1 MDGTR
6 QSYWIA
12 PKNLH
17 PIPPKNFR
25 GGEQVMI
32 AERAGLHLNSDLF
45 ATCLT
50 AEADDDSTKVKELRS
65 RGNEGFIRLEKST
78 VAKIVAANNA
88 MQIYRVEGTLPG
100 GSPFRH
106 WVMGYRLTPY
116 TSGGNPKAE
125 LSRIAT
131 PSQPALIFPNSGDTI
146 NEADIDS
153 LEDIVK
159 AIYDGSVSVQVA
171 SRYGYRF
178 GDLAVEHC
186 KFSHVAG
193 EFLIFRL
200 TAVGDGQLEF
210 AMRRDPV
217 LEREEA
223 ITNLIEGGDEDLIVD
238 GKALALG
245 AIRVT
250 GVEQFTTANGLVKV
264 IPIVTFVP

>member
-1 MDGTR
+1 MLEGIEGDV
-6 QSYWIA
+6 YYKLEA
-12 PKNLH
+12 L
-17 PIPPKNFR
+17 
-25 GGEQVMI
+25 
-32 AERAGLHLNSDLF
+32 AGN
-45 ATCLT
+45 
-50 AEADDDSTKVKELRS
+50 
-65 RGNEGFIRLEKST
+65 NQ
-78 VAKIVAANNA
+78 KIVWGVHSED
-88 MQIYRVEGTLPG
+88 MTLV
-100 GSPFRH
+100 SAE
-106 WVMGYRLTPY
+106 
-116 TSGGNPKAE
+116 KAGAQ
-125 LSRIAT
+125 LSKVAT

-223 ITNLIEGGDEDLIVD
+223 ITNLIEGGEEDLIVG